1 MKKTTAFIGLV
12 TGLCVL
18 SSIPAFASGW
28 QKDTVGWWYG
38 TNENNTTWY
47 NSGWQWVDGNNDG
60 IAESYY
66 FNSNGYIAVN
76 TTVDGYTVN
85 NDGAW
90 TVNGIVQTKQVSLT
104 DTKTST
110 SGDSTNQQTSD
121 SNSVFTSGWYEDA
134 NGRYYSFSTEEQRS
148 SYENVWMWID
158 ADLDG
163 VAECYYFGANSYI
176 ARNTTVD
183 GWQVNENG
191 AWVVDGV
198 VQTHTNANGDEFD
211 GMSVNKNDP
220 DQIEWDLDGDGK
232 LIGLEYGYYKSI
244 KDMEGV
250 HQLGI
255 DKKSN
260 IH

>member
-1 MKKTTAFIGLV
+1 MKKKTAFIGLV
-12 TGLCVL
+12 TGLCML

-110 SGDSTNQQTSD
+110 SQKDNSSTPNSKNIDSDGNKTGSD
-121 SNSVFTSGWYEDA
+121 Y
-134 NGRYYSFSTEEQRS
+134 
-148 SYENVWMWID
+148 
-158 ADLDG
+158 DG
-163 VAECYYFGANSYI
+163 M
-176 ARNTTVD
+176 TVD
-183 GWQVNENG
+183 RNN
-191 AWVVDGV
+191 AY
-198 VQTHTNANGDEFD
+198 QT
-211 GMSVNKNDP
+211 
-220 DQIEWDLDGDGK
+220 EWDLDGDGK
-232 LIGLEYGYYKSI
+232 LTGIEYNMYIARKAM
-244 KDMEGV
+244 DGV
-250 HQLGI
+250 KQGDLTAGG
-255 DKKSN
+255 N

>member
-1 MKKTTAFIGLV
+1 MKKKIVLIALTAGLS
-12 TGLCVL
+12 VL
-18 SSIPAFASGW
+18 SCIPAFASGW

-110 SGDSTNQQTSD
+110 SQKDISQMTNDELAALINKDTGYSGIGHGTGSKVDVTGGSTEGTETKEKTGSELFEHKGVGGSTGAKGNLNGGSQTSGGN
-121 SNSVFTSGWYEDA
+121 SNGLYEGNGTQVPRFSSGKIT
-134 NGRYYSFSTEEQRS
+134 G
-148 SYENVWMWID
+148 
-158 ADLDG
+158 LDPE
-163 VAECYYFGANSYI
+163 AA
-176 ARNTTVD
+176 AR
-183 GWQVNENG
+183 G
-191 AWVVDGV
+191 
-198 VQTHTNANGDEFD
+198 H
-211 GMSVNKNDP
+211 M
-220 DQIEWDLDGDGK
+220 
-232 LIGLEYGYYKSI
+232 Y
-244 KDMEGV
+244 
-250 HQLGI
+250 
-255 DKKSN
+255 
-260 IH
+260 

>member
-1 MKKTTAFIGLV
+1 MKKKTAFIGLV

-28 QKDTVGWWYG
+28 QKDNVGWWYG

-121 SNSVFTSGWYEDA
+121 SNRRGTKVPSPGA
-134 NGRYYSFSTEEQRS
+134 GGRGVGGRDEE
-148 SYENVWMWID
+148 
-158 ADLDG
+158 A
-163 VAECYYFGANSYI
+163 
-176 ARNTTVD
+176 ARR
-183 GWQVNENG
+183 G
-191 AWVVDGV
+191 
-198 VQTHTNANGDEFD
+198 H
-211 GMSVNKNDP
+211 M
-220 DQIEWDLDGDGK
+220 
-232 LIGLEYGYYKSI
+232 Y
-244 KDMEGV
+244 
-250 HQLGI
+250 
-255 DKKSN
+255 
-260 IH
+260 

>member
-1 MKKTTAFIGLV
+1 MKKKTAFIGLV

-110 SGDSTNQQTSD
+110 SQKDISQMTNEELTRWLQENDGTGMGSGIGPGTGAQGTLNGGSQTSGGTSS
-121 SNSVFTSGWYEDA
+121 SN
-134 NGRYYSFSTEEQRS
+134 NGRYAGNGTQKPGTGSGGGGKIT
-148 SYENVWMWID
+148 
-158 ADLDG
+158 LDPE
-163 VAECYYFGANSYI
+163 AA
-176 ARNTTVD
+176 AR
-183 GWQVNENG
+183 G
-191 AWVVDGV
+191 
-198 VQTHTNANGDEFD
+198 H
-211 GMSVNKNDP
+211 M
-220 DQIEWDLDGDGK
+220 
-232 LIGLEYGYYKSI
+232 Y
-244 KDMEGV
+244 
-250 HQLGI
+250 
-255 DKKSN
+255 
-260 IH
+260 

>member
-1 MKKTTAFIGLV
+1 MKKKMALLALTAGLS
-12 TGLCVL
+12 VL
-18 SSIPAFASGW
+18 SCIPAFASGW

-110 SGDSTNQQTSD
+110 SQKDISQMTNEELTRWFEEQSGAGLSGVGNGTGAQGTLNGGSTEGTETKEKTGSELFEDRGGIGGSTGAQGTLNSDGQTS
-121 SNSVFTSGWYEDA
+121 SSWSQ
-134 NGRYYSFSTEEQRS
+134 EERS
-148 SYENVWMWID
+148 RHIEVG
-158 ADLDG
+158 DLSEG
-163 VAECYYFGANSYI
+163 VARWE
-176 ARNTTVD
+176 
-183 GWQVNENG
+183 
-191 AWVVDGV
+191 
-198 VQTHTNANGDEFD
+198 
-211 GMSVNKNDP
+211 
-220 DQIEWDLDGDGK
+220 
-232 LIGLEYGYYKSI
+232 
-244 KDMEGV
+244 
-250 HQLGI
+250 
-255 DKKSN
+255 
-260 IH
+260 

>member
-1 MKKTTAFIGLV
+1 MKKKMALLALTAGLS
-12 TGLCVL
+12 VL
-18 SSIPAFASGW
+18 SAIPAFASGW

-110 SGDSTNQQTSD
+110 SQKDISQMTNEELAALINKDTGYSGQLGNGTGSKVDVTGGSQTSGGTSS
-121 SNSVFTSGWYEDA
+121 SNNGKRKPGAGSG
-134 NGRYYSFSTEEQRS
+134 G
-148 SYENVWMWID
+148 
-158 ADLDG
+158 
-163 VAECYYFGANSYI
+163 
-176 ARNTTVD
+176 
-183 GWQVNENG
+183 
-191 AWVVDGV
+191 GV
-198 VQTHTNANGDEFD
+198 VSRDEEAAKR
-211 GMSVNKNDP
+211 GHM
-220 DQIEWDLDGDGK
+220 
-232 LIGLEYGYYKSI
+232 Y
-244 KDMEGV
+244 
-250 HQLGI
+250 
-255 DKKSN
+255 
-260 IH
+260 

>member
-1 MKKTTAFIGLV
+1 MKKKTAFIGLV

-76 TTVDGYTVN
+76 ATVDGYTVN

-110 SGDSTNQQTSD
+110 SQKDISQMTNDELAALINKGTGYSGQLGNGTGEKVNLNGGSQTSGGTSS
-121 SNSVFTSGWYEDA
+121 SNKLG
-134 NGRYYSFSTEEQRS
+134 
-148 SYENVWMWID
+148 
-158 ADLDG
+158 
-163 VAECYYFGANSYI
+163 
-176 ARNTTVD
+176 
-183 GWQVNENG
+183 ENG
-191 AWVVDGV
+191 W
-198 VQTHTNANGDEFD
+198 NPFD
-211 GMSVNKNDP
+211 AAIGNVTGYDP
-220 DQIEWDLDGDGK
+220 EAAARAHM
-232 LIGLEYGYYKSI
+232 Y
-244 KDMEGV
+244 
-250 HQLGI
+250 
-255 DKKSN
+255 
-260 IH
+260 

>member
-1 MKKTTAFIGLV
+1 MKKKTAFIGLV

-90 TVNGIVQTKQVSLT
+90 TVNGIVQTKQVT
-104 DTKTST
+104 ADNTTT
-110 SGDSTNQQTSD
+110 QTPQSGGAGSTNQQTSN
-121 SNSVFTSGWYEDA
+121 SNILG
-134 NGRYYSFSTEEQRS
+134 
-148 SYENVWMWID
+148 
-158 ADLDG
+158 
-163 VAECYYFGANSYI
+163 
-176 ARNTTVD
+176 
-183 GWQVNENG
+183 ENG
-191 AWVVDGV
+191 WNPFAGGGLGV
-198 VQTHTNANGDEFD
+198 GGRDEEAAKRAH
-211 GMSVNKNDP
+211 M
-220 DQIEWDLDGDGK
+220 
-232 LIGLEYGYYKSI
+232 Y
-244 KDMEGV
+244 
-250 HQLGI
+250 
-255 DKKSN
+255 
-260 IH
+260 

>member
-1 MKKTTAFIGLV
+1 MKNKKLTVLALTAGLS
-12 TGLCVL
+12 VL
-18 SSIPAFASGW
+18 SCIPAFASGW

-110 SGDSTNQQTSD
+110 SQKDISQMTNDELAALINKGTGYSGQLGNGTGEKVNLNGGSQTSGGTSS
-121 SNSVFTSGWYEDA
+121 SNKLG
-134 NGRYYSFSTEEQRS
+134 
-148 SYENVWMWID
+148 
-158 ADLDG
+158 
-163 VAECYYFGANSYI
+163 
-176 ARNTTVD
+176 
-183 GWQVNENG
+183 ENG
-191 AWVVDGV
+191 W
-198 VQTHTNANGDEFD
+198 NPFD
-211 GMSVNKNDP
+211 AAIGNVTGYDP
-220 DQIEWDLDGDGK
+220 EAAARAHM
-232 LIGLEYGYYKSI
+232 Y
-244 KDMEGV
+244 
-250 HQLGI
+250 
-255 DKKSN
+255 
-260 IH
+260 

>member
-1 MKKTTAFIGLV
+1 MKKKTAFIGLV

-90 TVNGIVQTKQVSLT
+90 TVNGIVQTKQVT
-104 DTKTST
+104 ADNTTTQTSQ
-110 SGDSTNQQTSD
+110 SGGAGSTNQQTSGGNGGD
-121 SNSVFTSGWYEDA
+121 STNPFAGHKGSGGGVG
-134 NGRYYSFSTEEQRS
+134 GRDEEAAKRS
-148 SYENVWMWID
+148 HMY
-158 ADLDG
+158 
-163 VAECYYFGANSYI
+163 
-176 ARNTTVD
+176 
-183 GWQVNENG
+183 
-191 AWVVDGV
+191 
-198 VQTHTNANGDEFD
+198 
-211 GMSVNKNDP
+211 
-220 DQIEWDLDGDGK
+220 
-232 LIGLEYGYYKSI
+232 
-244 KDMEGV
+244 
-250 HQLGI
+250 
-255 DKKSN
+255 
-260 IH
+260 

>member
-1 MKKTTAFIGLV
+1 MKKKTAFIGLV

-76 TTVDGYTVN
+76 ATVDGYTVN

-110 SGDSTNQQTSD
+110 SQKDISQMTNEELARWFQEQSGAGIGSGVGNGTGSKVDATGGSQTSN
-121 SNSVFTSGWYEDA
+121 SNKLG
-134 NGRYYSFSTEEQRS
+134 
-148 SYENVWMWID
+148 
-158 ADLDG
+158 
-163 VAECYYFGANSYI
+163 
-176 ARNTTVD
+176 
-183 GWQVNENG
+183 ENG
-191 AWVVDGV
+191 WNPFSG
-198 VQTHTNANGDEFD
+198 
-211 GMSVNKNDP
+211 
-220 DQIEWDLDGDGK
+220 
-232 LIGLEYGYYKSI
+232 
-244 KDMEGV
+244 EGV
-250 HQLGI
+250 GTVSRDEEAAKRAHMY
-255 DKKSN
+255 
-260 IH
+260 

>member
-1 MKKTTAFIGLV
+1 MKKKTAFIGLV

-76 TTVDGYTVN
+76 TIVDGYTVN

-90 TVNGIVQTKQVSLT
+90 TVKGSVQTKQVSLT

-110 SGDSTNQQTSD
+110 SQKDNSSTPTSTNIGSDGNKPQTKGS
-121 SNSVFTSGWYEDA
+121 
-134 NGRYYSFSTEEQRS
+134 YY
-148 SYENVWMWID
+148 
-158 ADLDG
+158 
-163 VAECYYFGANSYI
+163 
-176 ARNTTVD
+176 
-183 GWQVNENG
+183 
-191 AWVVDGV
+191 
-198 VQTHTNANGDEFD
+198 D
-211 GMSVNKNDP
+211 GMSVDSSDHKQTLCDYDDDGKLTGIEYEDYKAMRAMDGVKQEYNKND
-220 DQIEWDLDGDGK
+220 
-232 LIGLEYGYYKSI
+232 
-244 KDMEGV
+244 GV
-250 HQLGI
+250 HI
-255 DKKSN
+255 S
-260 IH
+260 

>member
-1 MKKTTAFIGLV
+1 MKNKKLALVALTAGLS
-12 TGLCVL
+12 VL
-18 SSIPAFASGW
+18 SCSPAFASGW

-110 SGDSTNQQTSD
+110 SQKDISQMTNDELAALINKDTGY
-121 SNSVFTSGWYEDA
+121 SG
-134 NGRYYSFSTEEQRS
+134 
-148 SYENVWMWID
+148 
-158 ADLDG
+158 
-163 VAECYYFGANSYI
+163 
-176 ARNTTVD
+176 
-183 GWQVNENG
+183 
-191 AWVVDGV
+191 
-198 VQTHTNANGDEFD
+198 
-211 GMSVNKNDP
+211 
-220 DQIEWDLDGDGK
+220 
-232 LIGLEYGYYKSI
+232 
-244 KDMEGV
+244 
-250 HQLGI
+250 QLGNGTGSEV
-255 DKKSN
+255 DVTGGNNTHSSQVDEWSSKVDWSQCN
-260 IH
+260 GGGSWDGPDIHF